1 MTVRLVLLMAVLILV
16 VLILVGVDS
25 VFVDFGCVACGC
37 VDLIALLLFC
47 GFRWLIVMVLIL

>member
-1 MTVRLVLLMAVLILV
+1 MAVLILV